1 MQTGEYLAIVFAL
14 LVLCLRFAKHHGSWV
29 LAAYPVCLIAYFYI
43 STAVFDFGRAVPFD
57 FFRPQDIEQY
67 FQVLIYIGLF
77 PLLAIAGKS
86 LAAALV
92 PPPKNPVRT
101 RDPLAPLA
109 PLKLPGKTP
118 RRKLMVDLALFV
130 LAIAPALLIVMSAE
144 YSDLLDRKTLKI
156 DFEDSRVLV
165 YADSIFWIS
174 IMAAPFIRLSGLRY
188 GGLFLVV
195 LAYAAAGER
204 QAAVALVLY
213 VIVDRFVL
221 NRRNTLLQVSLL
233 LLGAWL
239 LTVLMAIRS
248 DWTGG
253 ISIVTSH
260 LFMPTVDNLG
270 WLPFALNYMT
280 NYGVVVNEI
289 GLSGPDVQPWAFFY
303 AINPLPSFMLSDA
316 DEFIWYSRLQANVP
330 FPGFAFALNYL
341 GPWTCFVAVFT
352 TFFLLDL
359 GRNLWVRRRP
369 YWESVAYSA
378 WAIIPFLFSI
388 QYNLRACSRLFI
400 LLFVAYL
407 IVVAVS
413 KRRVVAR
420 AAVAGM
426 S

>member
-1 MQTGEYLAIVFAL
+1 MQTGTYLSIVFAL
-14 LVLCLRFAKHHGSWV
+14 LVLSLRFAGRHSSWV
-29 LAAYPVCLIAYFYI
+29 LAAYPVFLIAYFHI
-43 STAVFDFGRAVPFD
+43 STSVFDFGRNVPFD
-57 FFRPQDIEQY
+57 FFRFQDIEQY
-67 FQVLIYIGLF
+67 FLLLTYIGLF
-77 PLLAIAGKS
+77 PLTAIAGKL

-92 PPPKNPVRT
+92 APPKGLVRPSHQPLAERPGRT
-101 RDPLAPLA
+101 R
-109 PLKLPGKTP
+109 
-118 RRKLMVDLALFV
+118 RRRLLLDLGLFV
-130 LAIAPALLIVMSAE
+130 LAIAPALLIVTGAE
-144 YSDLLDRKTLKI
+144 YSDLIDRKTLKI

-174 IMAAPFIRLSGLRY
+174 IMAAPFISLSGLRFA
-188 GGLFLVV
+188 GLFLVV

-221 NRRNTLLQVSLL
+221 KRRNNLLQVSLL
-233 LLGAWL
+233 LFAAWL

-260 LFMPTVDNLG
+260 LLMPTFDNLG

-280 NYGVVVNEI
+280 NYGVVVNQI
-289 GLSGPDVQPWAFFY
+289 GLFGPDVAGWAFFY
-303 AINPLPSFMLSDA
+303 AINPLPSFMLSAA

-341 GPWTCFVAVFT
+341 GPWVYFGSVFA
-352 TFFLLDL
+352 TFFLFDL
-359 GRNLWVRRRP
+359 GRNLWVRRRQ

-400 LLFVAYL
+400 LLFVVYL

-413 KRRVVAR
+413 KRGVVGR
-420 AAVAGM
+420 AAVAGI

>member
-1 MQTGEYLAIVFAL
+1 MQTGTYLSIVFAL
-14 LVLCLRFAKHHGSWV
+14 LVLSLRFAGRHSSWV
-29 LAAYPVCLIAYFYI
+29 LAAYPVFLIAYFHI
-43 STAVFDFGRAVPFD
+43 STSVFDFGRNVPFD
-57 FFRPQDIEQY
+57 FFRFQDIEQY
-67 FQVLIYIGLF
+67 FLLLTYIGLF
-77 PLLAIAGKS
+77 PLTAIAGKL

-92 PPPKNPVRT
+92 APPKGLVRPSHQPLAERPGRT
-101 RDPLAPLA
+101 R
-109 PLKLPGKTP
+109 
-118 RRKLMVDLALFV
+118 RRRLLLDLGLFV
-130 LAIAPALLIVMSAE
+130 LAIAPALLIVTGAE
-144 YSDLLDRKTLKI
+144 YSDLIDRKTLKI

-174 IMAAPFIRLSGLRY
+174 IMAAPFISLSGLRFA
-188 GGLFLVV
+188 GLFLVV

-289 GLSGPDVQPWAFFY
+289 GLFRARRGSRGHFSMRSTRCPRSCFPPPTNSSGTAACRRTCLFQDS
-303 AINPLPSFMLSDA
+303 PLPS
-316 DEFIWYSRLQANVP
+316 ITWGR
-330 FPGFAFALNYL
+330 
-341 GPWTCFVAVFT
+341 GPVSVAVFA
-352 TFFLLDL
+352 TFFLFDL